1 MLIADAVPNSLPLP
15 AGSDHA
21 GASQYAQ
28 VLGDQRLGQP
38 EVLDELSHGVLPD
51 GEQVHDGGTHRIRQ
65 SLEEA
70 ADRLVLGDL
79 RAGHAPILICEFLH
93 CKSWGGWDES
103 ARARE

>member
-1 MLIADAVPNSLPLP
+1 MLIADAVPNSLSLP
-15 AGSDHA
+15 AGGDHA

-38 EVLDELSHGVLPD
+38 EVFDELSHGVLLD
-51 GEQVHDGGTHRIRQ
+51 REQVHDGGAHRICQR
-65 SLEEA
+65 LEEA

-79 RAGHAPILICEFLH
+79 RARHTSILICECLH